1 VRQLERCTGTC
12 TALGTG
18 TITKSPAVDT
28 GDFWVPVKRHADFLG
43 LLYLAWGAVFAL
55 VGLAGFA
62 LGAGALAIAR
72 VSGPVRVGTDLAA
85 GLTAVTFGGL
95 AVLAL
100 LWGVLHVW
108 LGAALRRYRPWA
120 RLIALGLALINLVLF
135 PFGTALGAYACWV
148 LLQEEGRA
156 LYVAQ

>member
-1 VRQLERCTGTC
+1 MRKSLAGTHA
-12 TALGTG
+12 TSG
-18 TITKSPAVDT
+18 
-28 GDFWVPVKRHADFLG
+28 FPVKRHADFLG

-156 LYVAQ
+156 LYVAR